1 MGSWEGVISLQRLK
15 VYSYTDFPRDVLGKK
30 KSMSFLSRVLIPSEN
45 CSGDKIGV
53 VGYRFISWLKR

>member
-1 MGSWEGVISLQRLK
+1 MPRHK
-15 VYSYTDFPRDVLGKK
+15 VYSATDFPLDVLGKK
-30 KSMSFLSRVLIPSEN
+30 KSRSRLSRVLMPSEN